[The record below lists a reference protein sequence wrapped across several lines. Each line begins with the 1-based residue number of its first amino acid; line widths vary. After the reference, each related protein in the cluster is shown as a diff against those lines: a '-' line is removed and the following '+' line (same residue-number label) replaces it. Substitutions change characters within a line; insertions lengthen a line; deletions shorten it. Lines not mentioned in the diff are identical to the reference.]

1 MVEALRFFREY
12 ETVIYFILGT
22 GVIVYGWRFWSAWQ
36 EMRGSIFELEQ
47 INAQRRLNQ
56 SAISIFIFLVVGF
69 IVFSL
74 VTFVSPVITPEFVL
88 GNAQDILP
96 TDVAVPTESL
106 DTDIPTSTDVVTV
119 LPTATPLP
127 TVVISPENCI
137 PERIYITSPKPNE
150 EVSGVITV
158 EGVVNVEDF
167 GFYKF
172 ELASAHE
179 EIWKPIQVFRSL
191 VREEGPLYEDWDTSI
206 WPPGAYVIQIVVTE
220 SDGTAYPPCRI
231 PIRIGK
237 SP

>member
-1 MVEALRFFREY
+1 MVEALRFFQEY
-12 ETVIYFILGT
+12 ETVIYFILGA
-22 GVIVYGWRFWSAWQ
+22 GVIIYGWRFWTAWQ
-36 EMRGSIFELEQ
+36 DMRGSIYELEQ

-56 SAISIFIFLVVGF
+56 SAITIFIFLVIGF
-69 IVFSL
+69 VVFSL
-74 VTFVSPVITPEFVL
+74 VTFVSPVVTPEFVL
-88 GNAQDILP
+88 GNAPDEPAIDIS
-96 TDVAVPTESL
+96 VPTESSV
-106 DTDIPTSTDVVTV
+106 TAVPESTDVVTV

-127 TVVISPENCI
+127 TVVIIPGNCI
-137 PERIYITSPKPNE
+137 PDRINITSPKPNE

-172 ELASAHE
+172 ELAPAYE

-191 VREEGPLYEDWDTSI
+191 VKEEGPLYEDWDTSI

-231 PIRIGK
+231 PIQIGR